1 MRSTPFY
8 FEIKDLLTQFV
19 SAFDNIVIKRF
30 NADRTVADQISV
42 RYVYSPKQRVLYD
55 IIDINKVLTL
65 PAVAVSIGSVSRDNN
80 RVFNKIDGFYYNNQS
95 TATYLKS
102 PIPVDIKVNMS
113 IITRF
118 QQDMDQILSNFIPY
132 NNPYVVISWKVP
144 TGLKLPDMQE
154 IRSPVIWD
162 GNITI
167 EYPTDLNGQQK
178 SRITADTT
186 FTIKGWLFKDN
197 NISEGANIFYVDT
210 NYYAEN
216 IITDFETLSANTY
229 TFPTSTNLIN
239 EKESFELSASP
250 TITNMFFNGAM
261 VDNNLSITPSSSG
274 SNIMLYGENFNN
286 VIGVLL
292 SSSNPRMYTSPVIT
306 VSGFSRNQP
315 NVTGQLITNFNIVS
329 DSVLTFTLPYLLSNF
344 RYPNSKFIFIP
355 YNNVGYST
363 TTTTFSS
370 ANTFLYYGNI

>member
-1 MRSTPFY
+1 
-8 FEIKDLLTQFV
+8 
-19 SAFDNIVIKRF
+19 
-30 NADRTVADQISV
+30 
-42 RYVYSPKQRVLYD
+42 
-55 IIDINKVLTL
+55 
-65 PAVAVSIGSVSRDNN
+65 
-80 RVFNKIDGFYYNNQS
+80 
-95 TATYLKS
+95 
-102 PIPVDIKVNMS
+102 
-113 IITRF
+113 
-118 QQDMDQILSNFIPY
+118 MDQILSNFIPY